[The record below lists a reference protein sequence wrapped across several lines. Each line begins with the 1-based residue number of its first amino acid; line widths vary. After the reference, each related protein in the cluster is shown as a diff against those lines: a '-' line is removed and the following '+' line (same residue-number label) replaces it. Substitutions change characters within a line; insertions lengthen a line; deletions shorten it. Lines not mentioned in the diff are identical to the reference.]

1 MLNLD
6 NAKRNADASGTP
18 VPSKTPAQRNEES
31 SQLLEKKNAT
41 ATIFFEPPYS
51 APLAPYDM
59 ELVKRFRLHD
69 KLIASDSVW
78 GSKTKQNKGDGNT
91 PTRFMKGERE
101 TNGGKAKKSSNESLS
116 LHEKR
121 ARFAER

>member
-6 NAKRNADASGTP
+6 NSDGNADASERAAS
-18 VPSKTPAQRNEES
+18 SKTPAQRDEES
-31 SQLLEKKNAT
+31 SQLLAKKNA
-41 ATIFFEPPYS
+41 AAAVFFEPPYS

-59 ELVKRFRLHD
+59 ELVKKFRLHD
-69 KLIASDSVW
+69 NLIASESVW
-78 GSKTKQNKGDGNT
+78 SGKQNKRDMNT
-91 PTRFMKGERE
+91 TRFINSERE
-101 TNGGKAKKSSNESLS
+101 SDAGKDKKSSNESLS

>member
-6 NAKRNADASGTP
+6 NADGNVDASDTP
-18 VPSKTPAQRNEES
+18 VSSKTPAQRDEES
-31 SQLLEKKNAT
+31 SQLLAKKNAT
-41 ATIFFEPPYS
+41 AATFFEPPYS

-78 GSKTKQNKGDGNT
+78 GSNSKQNKGDMNT
-91 PTRFMKGERE
+91 STRFMNGERE
-101 TNGGKAKKSSNESLS
+101 NAAGKAKKSSNESPG

>member
-6 NAKRNADASGTP
+6 NSDGNADASENP
-18 VPSKTPAQRNEES
+18 ASSKTPAQRDEES
-31 SQLLEKKNAT
+31 SQLLAKKNA
-41 ATIFFEPPYS
+41 AAAVFFEPPYS

-59 ELVKRFRLHD
+59 ELVKKFRLHD
-69 KLIASDSVW
+69 NLIASDSVW
-78 GSKTKQNKGDGNT
+78 SGNSKQNKRDVNT
-91 PTRFMKGERE
+91 TRFINSERE
-101 TNGGKAKKSSNESLS
+101 SDAGKAKKSSNESLS